1 MSMYK
6 TGIVGQVGAETV
18 TQTQVE
24 PAGGA
29 ALAADAIYTGAR
41 RVYGVVIDNSLNSAT
56 SYLRLWDQVGVPSIG
71 TEDPHVILKADA
83 STKVQYNFDVG
94 VYFATAIKAA
104 VVTTAGTAGATAPS
118 GTMTIS
124 YLLGP

>member
-6 TGIVGQVGAETV
+6 TGIVAQVGEEIVQQA
-18 TQTQVE
+18 QAE

-29 ALAADAIYTGAR
+29 ALVADLIYFGAI
-41 RVYGVVIDNSLNSAT
+41 RVYGVVIDNSLNTAA
-56 SYLRLWDQVGVPSIG
+56 SYLKLWNQTGAPTIG
-71 TEDPHVILKADA
+71 TDAPHVILKADA
-83 STKVQYNFDVG
+83 ATKVQYNFDTG
-94 VYFATAIKAA
+94 AYFGSGIMAA